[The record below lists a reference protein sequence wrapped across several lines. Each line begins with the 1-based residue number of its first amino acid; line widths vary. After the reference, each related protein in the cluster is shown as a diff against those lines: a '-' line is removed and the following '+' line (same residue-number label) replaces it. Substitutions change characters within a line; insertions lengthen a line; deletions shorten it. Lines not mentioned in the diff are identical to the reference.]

1 MTAARIIWSA
11 QAAGQLEA
19 IVEFIAAGSPT
30 EARRF
35 AARVLRRVESLAP
48 YPALGGGLPRMKAAR
63 IENYSRAVTASSIE
77 PRTKLCS
84 S

>member
-30 EARRF
+30 EAR
-35 AARVLRRVESLAP
+35 
-48 YPALGGGLPRMKAAR
+48 
-63 IENYSRAVTASSIE
+63 
-77 PRTKLCS
+77 
-84 S
+84 